1 MQMDPASPAMTM
13 QTPAASTADQDTG
26 EHRADYAYRRLE
38 EMIVTRQLPP
48 GSMVSETQLA
58 QELDIGR
65 TPVREALARL
75 KHMGFVE
82 THPRRGTLVSSVD
95 VRLQLELLEVRRPLE
110 ELVVASASVRA
121 TPAERETM
129 TRLAVEI
136 IEAAETGDVHRYF
149 SANRAI
155 HEAEVA
161 AAHNSMLATT
171 MQIIHAQSRR
181 FWYVHV
187 QQAGAFTEGA
197 ALHAAVM
204 RAIAASDAKV
214 AVAAAKKLMQFLDR
228 LTRSAIDTFS

>member
-1 MQMDPASPAMTM
+1 MDPASPATTM
-13 QTPAASTADQDTG
+13 QTVPATPSGQDTS

-58 QELDIGR
+58 QELEVGR

-110 ELVVASASVRA
+110 ELVVASACARA
-121 TPAERETM
+121 TAAERETM
-129 TRLAVEI
+129 EQLAVEI
-136 IEAAETGDVHRYF
+136 IDAAAAADVHRYF
-149 SANRAI
+149 SANRNI
-155 HEAEVA
+155 HEIEVT

-187 QQAGAFTEGA
+187 QQAGAFEEGA

-204 RAIAASDAKV
+204 RA
-214 AVAAAKKLMQFLDR
+214 VAAGETKAAVVASKKLMQFLDR
-228 LTRSAIDTFS
+228 LTRSAIDTFG